1 MLQWDA
7 PHKEKG
13 KNGKFDHLWKVMY
26 NISTFRGNNAYVLE
40 EMEGGL
46 VSGTP
51 VNGRLLKHYFL
62 SKNSVPLSLY
72 IPFPFVLRHNA
83 CVDGSLIRFKARGE
97 GSTIFKIHHHLSLF
111 SR

>member
-7 PHKEKG
+7 PRKEKG
-13 KNGKFDHLWKVMY
+13 KNGKFDHLWKVLY

-46 VSGTP
+46 ESGTP
-51 VNGRLLKHYFL
+51 INGRLIKHYFL

-83 CVDGSLIRFKARGE
+83 CVDGSLTRFKSRGE
-97 GSTIFKIHHHLSLF
+97 GSTIFKRRHHLSLF